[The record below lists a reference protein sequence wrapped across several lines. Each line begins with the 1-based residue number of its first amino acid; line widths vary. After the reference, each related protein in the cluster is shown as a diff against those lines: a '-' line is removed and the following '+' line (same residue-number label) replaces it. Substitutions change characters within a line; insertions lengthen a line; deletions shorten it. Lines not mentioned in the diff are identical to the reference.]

1 LVNGARLERIL
12 ARMLDESEFLAPF
25 GVRSLSAAHR
35 EHPLVLA
42 IDGHPYSIDY
52 EPGESTTGLF
62 GGNSNWRGP
71 IWFPLNFLIIE
82 ALQRFDACY
91 GQRFKV
97 ECPTGSGQLLT
108 LTGVAQDLSERLIR
122 LFRRGADGRRPAHG
136 QMELFRV
143 DPRWRDLILY
153 Y

>member
-71 IWFPLNFLIIE
+71 VWFPLNFLIIK
-82 ALQRFDACY
+82 ALQHFDVFY
-91 GQRFKV
+91 GRSFQV
-97 ECPTGSGQLLT
+97 ECPSESGQLMAL
-108 LTGVAQDLSERLIR
+108 GSVAQELSRRLIR
-122 LFRRGADGRRPAHG
+122 IFRRDTDGRRPVHG
-136 QMELFRV
+136 QAEKFRT
-143 DPRWRDLILY
+143 
-153 Y
+153 